1 MSDALADPNSE
12 LALETKG
19 RVMQI
24 DFGGDKK
31 LRVNYSGKLVNLLR
45 EVRQLQS
52 LGFSIPREVVK
63 ATNDA
68 DQFYRLAVTL
78 KQVRSNSILIQF

>member
-31 LRVNYSGKLVNLLR
+31 LRVNYSGKVVGLTMLQFTSNCVMLR
-45 EVRQLQS
+45 A
-52 LGFSIPREVVK
+52 GG
-63 ATNDA
+63 
-68 DQFYRLAVTL
+68 AVPGH
-78 KQVRSNSILIQF
+78 